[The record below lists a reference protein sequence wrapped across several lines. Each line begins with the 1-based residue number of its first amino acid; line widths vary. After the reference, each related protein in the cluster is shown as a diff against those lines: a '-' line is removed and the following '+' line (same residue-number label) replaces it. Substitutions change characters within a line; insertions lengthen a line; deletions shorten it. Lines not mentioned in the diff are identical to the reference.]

1 MIHPHPCDPVAV
13 CYKITVPVADDR
25 CICPVDPH
33 STKVFLDHQSYSAGV
48 HEKERKAV
56 LPEIPPS
63 PSASSVIV
71 MWQEGASEQTPEK
84 RLETDPF
91 H

>member
-48 HEKERKAV
+48 HEKE
-56 LPEIPPS
+56 
-63 PSASSVIV
+63 
-71 MWQEGASEQTPEK
+71 
-84 RLETDPF
+84 
-91 H
+91 